1 MTSSDDGV
9 EASFPEDGNVEIGTN
24 EIAEVAGRREEK
36 SGGKRRGRP
45 GSDPK
50 KPRNFNRSSSRD

>member
-1 MTSSDDGV
+1 MTGV
-9 EASFPEDGNVEIGTN
+9 EASFLEDGDVEIGTDSRGG
-24 EIAEVAGRREEK
+24 GRREEK

-50 KPRNFNRSSSRD
+50 KPRNFNRSSSRG